1 VVDRCHEVDSGARNI
16 DHVLSGGMLPE
27 LSTRLL
33 GRMAEGSPVE
43 RVQVQLDTGGS
54 FDYLIE

>member
-1 VVDRCHEVDSGARNI
+1 
-16 DHVLSGGMLPE
+16 MLPE

-43 RVQVQLDTGGS
+43 RVQVQLDAGGG
-54 FDYLIE
+54 FDYVID